1 MEASDCI
8 NTVGKYVRLISPQ
21 YAATGS
27 SGRCIKFWYHSY
39 GATFKNFN
47 VYVKDT
53 AGVETKIATIPGQNR
68 GEVWSNAQFHFT
80 HTSSQYFVSQFF
92 QALFVYI

>member
-27 SGRCIKFWYHSY
+27 SGRCIKFWYHSN
-39 GATFKNFN
+39 GATFRNFN
-47 VYVKDT
+47 VYIKDT
-53 AGVETKIATIPGQNR
+53 AGVETKIVTILGKDR
-68 GEVWSNAQFHFT
+68 GDVWNAAQYNFT
-80 HTSSQYFVSQFF
+80 HTSSKYFVSQFL
-92 QALFVYI
+92 QIVS